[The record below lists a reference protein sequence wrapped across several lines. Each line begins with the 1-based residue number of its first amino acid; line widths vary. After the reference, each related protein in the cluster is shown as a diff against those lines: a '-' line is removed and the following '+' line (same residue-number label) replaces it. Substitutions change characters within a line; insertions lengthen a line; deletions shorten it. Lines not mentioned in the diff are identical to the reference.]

1 MKTITICGK
10 DYKFEYT
17 IEASLYS
24 ECTETIMDT
33 FLGLGK
39 VQGLAN
45 TNDVNGFMEELKN
58 TIANVPIKAL
68 TLFHAGLL
76 ENHDFSKEESKELL
90 KAYIKE
96 SGKSFSDVLGELME
110 IMTEDNFFDLIGLNQ
125 MFQTT
130 KRGRKKKE
138 NTEVGEST
146 SNEE

>member
-1 MKTITICGK
+1 MEKSISIADIVFEKIEDAILSGEFKKGDIIT
-10 DYKFEYT
+10 
-17 IEASLYS
+17 
-24 ECTETIMDT
+24 
-33 FLGLGK
+33 
-39 VQGLAN
+39 
-45 TNDVNGFMEELKN
+45 ELKLCELLEVSR
-58 TIANVPIKAL
+58 TPVREAL
-68 TLFHAGLL
+68 TRLRQEGL
-76 ENHDFSKEESKELL
+76 
-90 KAYIKE
+90 IKE

>member
-1 MKTITICGK
+1 
-10 DYKFEYT
+10 
-17 IEASLYS
+17 
-24 ECTETIMDT
+24 MDT

-90 KAYIKE
+90 KEYIKE